1 MRVIKTNH
9 VFYVCNVSVHIR
21 RASIESIESIEDK
34 SRVPTTK
41 PVRAL
46 PGSEHKRVQRRYDD
60 MVV

>member
-1 MRVIKTNH
+1 MCV
-9 VFYVCNVSVHIR
+9 NVSVHLR